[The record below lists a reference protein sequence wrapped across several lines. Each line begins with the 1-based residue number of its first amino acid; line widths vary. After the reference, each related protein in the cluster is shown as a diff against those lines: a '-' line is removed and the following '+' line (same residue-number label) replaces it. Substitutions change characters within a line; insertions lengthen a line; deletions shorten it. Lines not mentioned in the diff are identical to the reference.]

1 MGVTVASSTLTV
13 CACVCTFIAV
23 VIHSVAFATR
33 HWLESHGNSPFDKI
47 GFHDA
52 CFNHCKDPF
61 CPTSG
66 GPNVEFDGC
75 WSLYNYYFLEIR
87 TWLLPDWFT
96 DVRILVILLVPLS
109 AICFIVLCVVSCL
122 VTKDRY
128 TIDDNRSRLLCQLLL
143 LVVTA
148 VLLFIAGIMYLVVL
162 ARFYLN
168 AFNPSWMPVAD
179 KNRLGYSYWLE
190 MVATILILLSFIAM
204 VIAAAFKALR
214 ASITKEPRFSA
225 DMMLGMR

>member
-1 MGVTVASSTLTV
+1 MTVASSTLTV
-13 CACVCTFIAV
+13 CACVSTFIAV
-23 VIHSVAFATR
+23 VLHSVAFATR

-52 CFNHCKDPF
+52 CFHHCKDPL

-66 GPNVEFDGC
+66 GPDVEFDGC
-75 WSLYNYYFLEIR
+75 AGIFDFYFEEIR
-87 TWLLPDWFT
+87 QWLLPDWFT
-96 DVRILVILLVPLS
+96 DVRLLTILLVPLS
-109 AICFIVLCVVSCL
+109 AICFIVLCVASCL

-128 TIDDNRSRLLCQLLL
+128 SIEETRGRILCQVFF
-143 LVVTA
+143 LVVSAT
-148 VLLFIAGIMYLVVL
+148 LLFIAGIMYLVVL

-179 KNRLGYSYWLE
+179 KNHLGYSYWLE
-190 MVATILILLSFIAM
+190 MATAVLILLSFVAM

-214 ASITKEPRFSA
+214 ASVTKDPHFSE
-225 DMMLGMR
+225 DMMMEMR